1 MPYPPL
7 EKAES
12 ILIVEGYG
20 DQALLAEILEWQRG
34 REDVYIKHFGG
45 KGNFRT
51 EAFEVFLRPDKLRV
65 AKRIAVVADAD
76 ADAAATA
83 TSLETRL
90 SKITSQEVKNGA
102 WTTGPPRIGLYVVP
116 GDGRPG
122 EIETLFWE
130 AWSNDPANA
139 AARGCIDA
147 FLACML
153 VTGRKAESPDKGRIG
168 ALLSVLHDDDPR
180 LGAAARSH
188 KIDLGRP
195 ELAPLLGFLR
205 DL

>member
-7 EKAES
+7 DKAES

-20 DQALLAEILEWQRG
+20 DLLLFAEILEWQRG
-34 REDVYIKHFGG
+34 HEGVYIKHFDG

-51 EAFEVFLRPDKLRV
+51 EAFEVFLRPDKLKV
-65 AKRIAVVADAD
+65 AKRIAVIADAD

-83 TSLETRL
+83 ASLEARL
-90 SKITSQEVKNGA
+90 SKITSQDVKNGA
-102 WTTGPPRIGLYVVP
+102 WTVGPPRMGLYVVP

-139 AARGCIDA
+139 AATGCIDA
-147 FLACML
+147 FLGCML
-153 VTGRKAESPDKGRIG
+153 VAGSKAKSPDKGRIS

-195 ELAPLLGFLR
+195 ELVPLLDFLR
-205 DL
+205 VL